1 MNSLTTRTKMF
12 LVFIVISIIP
22 IIIVTI
28 NSYRSYTKLVNQQ
41 VSVVT
46 SNTISNSLEK
56 IDGIYQNINRITL
69 TFQQFS
75 TVPGSPTVADQLY
88 KLINN
93 KEVGPYDIY
102 LARRDMQFFFNN
114 LILSNDYINGI
125 YLFLPDGNSISYTN
139 NNTDLH
145 FGYVPFNDVWYK
157 QTLQKKGG
165 LYVGN
170 VSTKSF
176 IINAQPSVTF
186 ARAIYDFNSHKLLG
200 VLMLDCDIKIFK
212 ALDND
217 IIPNMT
223 NLYLVNDTGNIIYDN
238 RMSSIGK
245 PLPDYLKS
253 KISNN
258 SLGNKEEVKNGN
270 LTVIKSF
277 PDNDWDIVA
286 SIPINELYKPY
297 NLSEKL
303 IIYISITCAVIFILL
318 SMVLS
323 NQLTRPTI
331 ELSRIMRTNKQLKP
345 ISTNKYLQ
353 RKDEVGILYTEYN
366 NMIEAINRYIKESY
380 QNKLMT
386 LDSQM
391 KSLEAQINS
400 HFLYNTL
407 ESINSIAEIEEVE
420 SISIMTK
427 ALGDMFRY
435 SIKTDSELVNVTDE
449 LNHVNNY
456 ITIQNIRYDNSIDF
470 KLEIPTEIY
479 TYQILK
485 LILQPIIENSILHAL
500 ESKRMKGS
508 ITLRAYE
515 GNNNRIVFE
524 IADDGVGMDSEK
536 LNKIKKSLQ
545 EQPKFT
551 ELGRRNKQSIGLK
564 NVHSRIGLYYGLE
577 YGLTVESEVNKGTT
591 IKLCVPKIN
600 KNIS

>member
-1 MNSLTTRTKMF
+1 MKFLTTRTKLF
-12 LVFIVISIIP
+12 LVFIAISIIP

-56 IDGIYQNINRITL
+56 IDGIYQNIKRITL

-93 KEVGPYDIY
+93 KNAGPYDFY
-102 LARRDMQFFFNN
+102 LARRDMKFFFNN

-125 YLFLPDGNSISYTN
+125 YLFLPDGNSITYTN

-145 FGYVPFNDVWYK
+145 YGYVPFNDDWYK
-157 QTLQKKGG
+157 QTLQQKGG
-165 LYVGN
+165 LYVSN

-200 VLMLDCDIKIFK
+200 VLMLDCDIRIFQ

-223 NLYLVNDTGNIIYDN
+223 NVYLVNNTGKILYDN
-238 RMSSIGK
+238 TM
-245 PLPDYLKS
+245 S
-253 KISNN
+253 KIGQTLPRPYQSILSRN
-258 SLGNKEEVKNGN
+258 SQGVYQEVKKGH
-270 LTVIKSF
+270 LTVIKPF
-277 PDNDWDIVA
+277 PDNNWNIVA
-286 SIPINELYKPY
+286 SIPVSELYKPY

-318 SMVLS
+318 SLVLS

-331 ELSRIMRTNKQLKP
+331 ELSKIMRTNKQLKP
-345 ISTNKYLQ
+345 VTNDKYLKRQ
-353 RKDEVGILYTEYN
+353 DEVGILYTEYN
-366 NMIEAINRYIKESY
+366 NMIEEIHRHIKESY
-380 QNKLMT
+380 QNKLIT

-407 ESINSIAEIEEVE
+407 ESINSIAEIEEIE

-435 SIKTDSELVNVTDE
+435 SIKTESELVRLSDE
-449 LNHVNNY
+449 LDHVKNY

-470 KLEIPTEIY
+470 ELEIPSEISSCR
-479 TYQILK
+479 ILK
-485 LILQPIIENSILHAL
+485 LILQPIIENSILHGL
-500 ESKRMKGS
+500 ERKRMKGCVK
-508 ITLRAYE
+508 LKAYE
-515 GNNNRIVFE
+515 ISQNRIVFE
-524 IADDGVGMDSEK
+524 ISDNGIGIEK
-536 LNKIKKSLQ
+536 DRLDQIRNFLQ
-545 EQPKFT
+545 EQPEFK
-551 ELGRRNKQSIGLK
+551 ELGKRSKQSIGLK
-564 NVHSRIGLYYGLE
+564 NVHSRIALYYGLE
-577 YGLTVESEVNKGTT
+577 YGLMIESEPNIGTT
-591 IKLCVPKIN
+591 IKICVPKIE
-600 KNIS
+600 

>member
-1 MNSLTTRTKMF
+1 MKSLPTRTKMF

-56 IDGIYQNINRITL
+56 IDRIYQNITRITL

-75 TVPGSPTVADQLY
+75 TVPGAPTVADQLY

-93 KEVGPYDIY
+93 KNAGPYDLY

-125 YLFLPDGNSISYTN
+125 YLFLPDGKSISYTN
-139 NNTDLH
+139 NNTDLQY
-145 FGYVPFNDVWYK
+145 GYVATNDDWYK
-157 QTLQKKGG
+157 ETLSEKGD
-165 LYVGN
+165 LYVGH
-170 VSTKSF
+170 VSTKPF

-186 ARAIYDFNSHKLLG
+186 ARAIYDFNSHKLIG
-200 VLMLDCDIKIFK
+200 VLMLDCDIKIFQ

-223 NLYLVNDTGNIIYDN
+223 YVYLVNSKGNILYDN
-238 RMSSIGK
+238 TM
-245 PLPDYLKS
+245 S
-253 KISNN
+253 KIGQTLPKYYQSKLSSGVNQ
-258 SLGNKEEVKNGN
+258 EVKNGH
-270 LTVIKSF
+270 LTVIKPF
-277 PDNDWDIVA
+277 PDNNWSIVA
-286 SIPINELYKPY
+286 SIPVNELYKPY

-318 SMVLS
+318 SLVLS

-331 ELSRIMRTNKQLKP
+331 ELSKIMRTNKQLKP
-345 ISTNKYLQ
+345 ISNDKYLKRQ
-353 RKDEVGILYTEYN
+353 DEVGILYTEYN
-366 NMIEAINRYIKESY
+366 NMIEEIHRYIKESFE
-380 QNKLMT
+380 NKLIT

-391 KSLEAQINS
+391 KSLESQINS

-407 ESINSIAEIEEVE
+407 ESINSIAEIEEIE

-435 SIKTDSELVNVTDE
+435 SIKTESELVRLSDE
-449 LNHVNNY
+449 IEHVKNY

-470 KLEIPTEIY
+470 KLEIPNEISSCR
-479 TYQILK
+479 ILK
-485 LILQPIIENSILHAL
+485 LILQPIIENSILHGL
-500 ESKRMKGS
+500 EKKRMKGYVK
-508 ITLRAYE
+508 LKAYE
-515 GNNNRIVFE
+515 TSQNRIVFE
-524 IADDGVGMDSEK
+524 ISDNGIGIDRDR
-536 LNKIKKSLQ
+536 LDKIRHFLQ
-545 EQPKFT
+545 EQPEFK
-551 ELGRRNKQSIGLK
+551 ELGKRSKQSIGLK
-564 NVHSRIGLYYGLE
+564 NVHSRIALYYGLE
-577 YGLTVESEVNKGTT
+577 YGLNVESEPNKGTT
-591 IKLCVPKIN
+591 IKICVPKIA
-600 KNIS
+600 